1 MSMSEPLLLQIV
13 NQHIPAGATV
23 ITIDKPIQHP
33 AVYAADLTGDGM
45 PEISTVYQ
53 LNSELYL
60 LILKF
65 VQGHWIK
72 MALTKGLGYGVTL
85 LTAAPVTS
93 TARNNLIVGW
103 QIGAIWSK
111 LAVYEWTE
119 SGLTDI
125 APDDLYYSY
134 AEIVDIPG
142 VHGRDGKVEL
152 ALWIH
157 DTGEA
162 YRVEIIRW
170 QQNQWVPATD
180 VYRAYFPKVVKYY
193 EQLTKQYPD
202 YVFYWYYL
210 ADAQFHAGSYPAA
223 LTSVQKALRF
233 PEAYPSRENLLEL
246 ESKIKQAM
254 TATAGTHARVTTWLY
269 PVSVR
274 TTSGTRWG
282 YMDAQGHIRL
292 EPVLEDAQ
300 AFQPNGLAVVV
311 KNGRAGVINLQGHY
325 VVQPVYDS
333 INSFSEERAMAID
346 SQGFKMINEQ
356 GTVLTKRAYP
366 FIADLHEGRAMFY
379 NENPNQTNG
388 SSSLYGYLD
397 ASGNE
402 VIRAQFASAN
412 DFQQGKAVVQIKDQE
427 YALIDRNGNRL
438 ATYPYAYVGPLGDGL
453 LAFQKESSGKY
464 GYIDERGNIRIQPKF
479 TSAFAF
485 NDGQAIVNTAEDY
498 KSNYGVINMQGS
510 FVIQPA
516 YNDIRELGEN
526 RYALGKAIDAEQPY
540 IGSLYAIAELNGR
553 ILTDFIYRN
562 VENYKHGLASASD
575 GNQTYLLDLSGRPA
589 PGYPRVTGA
598 GSMEVVAQD
607 LIKVFVDQRL
617 SYVDRAGRMIWQQNT
632 IVPLHPP
639 YQVREEKYKPNRDY
653 LVYYPQV
660 DGLANQIEQD
670 KLNAKLKELSQVK
683 PIPADQ
689 QLDYTYTGDF
699 DITFYQKQ
707 LLQLQLTGYNYPAGA
722 AHGMPTMV
730 YAIINLT
737 DGQLYEL
744 KDLFKPD
751 SDYVKVLSQIV
762 GDQIKNDPQ
771 YSYVFPDTYTGI
783 SADQPFF
790 VTADALHLYFNPY
803 DIAPYAAGFPTFTIP
818 FSQIMRIINTEG
830 SFWRA
835 FH

>member
-23 ITIDKPIQHP
+23 ITIDKPVQHP

-45 PEISTVYQ
+45 PEITAVYQ
-53 LNSELYL
+53 LHSELYL

-125 APDDLYYSY
+125 VPDDLYYSY
-134 AEIVDIPG
+134 AEILDMPG
-142 VHGRDGKVEL
+142 THGRDGKVEI

-170 QQNQWVPATD
+170 QQGQWVQATD
-180 VYRAYFPKVVKYY
+180 VYHSYFPKVVQYY
-193 EQLTKQYPD
+193 EQLTAQYPD

-210 ADAQFHAGSYPAA
+210 ADAQFHAGLYPAA
-223 LTSVQKALRF
+223 LTSVQQALSL
-233 PEAYPSRENLLEL
+233 PEAYPSREELLKL
-246 ESKIKQAM
+246 EKQIKQAM
-254 TATAGTHARVTTWLY
+254 TASNRAQAAAWLY
-269 PVSVR
+269 PISVR
-274 TTSGTRWG
+274 TTNGIRWG
-282 YMDAQGHIRL
+282 YMDAQGHVRL
-292 EPVLEDAQ
+292 EPVLQEAQ

-311 KNGRAGVINLQGHY
+311 KDGRAGVINLQGQY

-333 INSFSEERAMAID
+333 IHSFSEERAIAMD

-356 GTVLTKRAYP
+356 GVVLTSRAYP
-366 FIADLHEGRAMFY
+366 FIADVQDGRAVFY
-379 NENPNQTNG
+379 DTSTDQTTG
-388 SSSLYGYLD
+388 TSILYGYLD
-397 ASGNE
+397 TSGKE
-402 VIRAQFASAN
+402 VIRAQYMSAN
-412 DFQQGKAVVQIKDQE
+412 DFQNGKAVVQIKDKE
-427 YALIDRNGNRL
+427 YALIDVNGNRISS
-438 ATYPYAYVGPLGDGL
+438 YPYAYVGPLGDGL
-453 LAFQKESSGKY
+453 LAFQKELSGKY
-464 GYIDERGNIRIQPKF
+464 GYIDERGNIRIQPRF
-479 TSAFAF
+479 TTALPF
-485 NDGQAIVNTAEDY
+485 NGGQAIVNTAEDY
-498 KSNYGVINMQGS
+498 RSNYGVINKQGA

-516 YNDIRELGEN
+516 YNDIRELGEQ
-526 RYALGKAIDAEQPY
+526 RYGLGNAIDSEQPY
-540 IGSLYAIAELNGR
+540 IGSLYAIADMNGR
-553 ILTDFIYRN
+553 RLTEFIYRN
-562 VENYKHGLASASD
+562 VENYKHGLASASN
-575 GNQTYLLDLSGRPA
+575 GTQTYLLDLSGRPA
-589 PGYPRVTGA
+589 PGYPHIE
-598 GSMEVVAQD
+598 GSGSLEVVAPD
-607 LIKVFVDQRL
+607 LISVFVDQRL
-617 SYVDRAGRMIWQQNT
+617 FYVNRAGQLIWQQNT
-632 IVPLHPP
+632 IVPLEPP
-639 YQVREEKYKPNRDY
+639 YRVREEKYKPNRDY

-660 DGLANQIEQD
+660 EGLTSQVQQD
-670 KLNAKLKELSQVK
+670 VLNTKLKELSQVK
-683 PIPADQ
+683 PILANQ

-699 DITFYQKQ
+699 DITFYQQQ

-722 AHGMPTMV
+722 AHGMPTMM
-730 YAIINLT
+730 YAIINLS

-762 GDQIKNDPQ
+762 GEQIKNDPQ

-783 SADQPFF
+783 SASQPFF

-818 FSQIMRIINTEG
+818 FSQIMDIINTEG
-830 SFWRA
+830 TFWKA
-835 FH
+835 FHM

>member
-45 PEISTVYQ
+45 PEISTIYQ

-72 MALTKGLGYGVTL
+72 MALSKGLGYGVTL
-85 LTAAPVTS
+85 LSAAPVTS

-134 AEIVDIPG
+134 AEIVDLPG
-142 VHGRDGKVEL
+142 VDGRDGKVEV

-170 QQNQWVPATD
+170 HQSQWVPATD
-180 VYRAYFPKVVKYY
+180 VYRAYFPKVVQYY
-193 EQLTKQYPD
+193 EQLTQHYPD

-210 ADAQFHAGSYPAA
+210 ADAQFHAGLYLAA
-223 LTSVQKALRF
+223 LTSVQKALSF

-246 ESKIKQAM
+246 EKKIKHAM
-254 TATAGTHARVTTWLY
+254 TATAGPHVRVTTWLY

-274 TTSGTRWG
+274 TTNGTRWG

-292 EPVLEDAQ
+292 EPVLEAAQ
-300 AFQPNGLAVVV
+300 TFQPNGLAVVV
-311 KNGRAGVINLQGHY
+311 KNGRAGVINLQGQY
-325 VVQPVYDS
+325 AVQPVYDS

-356 GTVLTKRAYP
+356 GAVLTKRAYP
-366 FIADLHEGRAMFY
+366 FIANMHEGRAIFY
-379 NENPNQTNG
+379 DENPNQTND
-388 SSSLYGYLD
+388 SPSLLYGYLD

-498 KSNYGVINMQGS
+498 KSNYGVINMLGS

-516 YNDIRELGEN
+516 YNDIRELGES
-526 RYALGKAIDAEQPY
+526 RYALGKAINPEQPY
-540 IGSLYAIAELNGR
+540 IGSVYAITELNGK
-553 ILTDFIYRN
+553 ILTEFIYRN

-598 GSMEVVAQD
+598 GTMEVVAPD

-617 SYVDRAGRMIWQQNT
+617 SYVNRSGQMIWQQNT

-660 DGLANQIEQD
+660 DGLANQTEQG
-670 KLNAKLKELSQVK
+670 KLNAKLKELSQVR

-730 YAIINLT
+730 YAIINLSN
-737 DGQLYEL
+737 GQLYEL
-744 KDLFKPD
+744 KDLFNPN

-762 GDQIKNDPQ
+762 GEQIKNDSQ

-783 SADQPFF
+783 SAEQPF
-790 VTADALHLYFNPY
+790 VLS
-803 DIAPYAAGFPTFTIP
+803 G
-818 FSQIMRIINTEG
+818 
-830 SFWRA
+830 
-835 FH
+835 

>member
-1 MSMSEPLLLQIV
+1 MTLV
-13 NQHIPAGATV
+13 
-23 ITIDKPIQHP
+23 K
-33 AVYAADLTGDGM
+33 LT
-45 PEISTVYQ
+45 
-53 LNSELYL
+53 
-60 LILKF
+60 
-65 VQGHWIK
+65 
-72 MALTKGLGYGVTL
+72 
-85 LTAAPVTS
+85 
-93 TARNNLIVGW
+93 
-103 QIGAIWSK
+103 
-111 LAVYEWTE
+111 EWRLF
-119 SGLTDI
+119 G
-125 APDDLYYSY
+125 
-134 AEIVDIPG
+134 
-142 VHGRDGKVEL
+142 GKE
-152 ALWIH
+152 
-157 DTGEA
+157 
-162 YRVEIIRW
+162 
-170 QQNQWVPATD
+170 NQWVPATD

-223 LTSVQKALRF
+223 LTSVQEALRF

-254 TATAGTHARVTTWLY
+254 TATAGTYARVTTWLY

-311 KNGRAGVINLQGHY
+311 KNGRTGVINLQGHY

-366 FIADLHEGRAMFY
+366 FIADMHEGRAMFY

-485 NDGQAIVNTAEDY
+485 NDGQAIVNIAEDY

-553 ILTDFIYRN
+553 ILTEFIYRN

-589 PGYPRVTGA
+589 PGYPRVIGA
-598 GSMEVVAQD
+598 GSMEVVAPD

-617 SYVDRAGRMIWQQNT
+617 SYVNRAERIIWQQNT

-670 KLNAKLKELSQVK
+670 KLNAELKELSQVK

-707 LLQLQLTGYNYPAGA
+707 LLQLQLTGYNYPAGG

-762 GDQIKNDPQ
+762 GEQIKNDPQ

-818 FSQIMRIINTEG
+818 FSQIMSIINTEG

>member
-23 ITIDKPIQHP
+23 ITIDKPNLHP
-33 AVYAADLTGDGM
+33 AVYASDLTGDGL
-45 PEISTVYQ
+45 PEIAAIYQ

-85 LTAAPVTS
+85 LTAAPVIS
-93 TARNNLIVGW
+93 TKRNNLIVGW

-119 SGLTDI
+119 TGLKDT

-134 AEIVDIPG
+134 AEIIDMPG
-142 VHGRDGKVEL
+142 VHGRDGKVEI

-162 YRVEIIRW
+162 YRVDIIRW
-170 QQNQWVPATD
+170 QQGQWVPATD
-180 VYRAYFPKVVKYY
+180 VYRAYYPKVVQYY
-193 EQLTKQYPD
+193 EQLTQHYPD

-210 ADAQFHAGSYPAA
+210 SDAQFHAGLYPAA
-223 LTSVQKALRF
+223 LTSVQKALSF

-246 ESKIKQAM
+246 EKKIKQALAAS
-254 TATAGTHARVTTWLY
+254 TTTRVTTWLY

-282 YMDAQGHIRL
+282 YMDEQGHVRL
-292 EPVLEDAQ
+292 EPVLEEAQ

-311 KNGRAGVINLQGHY
+311 KNGRAGVINLQGQY
-325 VVQPVYDS
+325 AVQPVYDS
-333 INSFSEERAMAID
+333 INSFSEERAMVID

-366 FIADLHEGRAMFY
+366 FIADMHEGRAMFY
-379 NENPNQTNG
+379 DNNINEANG

-397 ASGNE
+397 SSGNE

-412 DFQQGKAVVQIKDQE
+412 DFQHAKAIVQIKYQE

-453 LAFQKESSGKY
+453 LAFQKELSGKY

-479 TSAFAF
+479 TSAFPF

-498 KSNYGVINMQGS
+498 KSNYGVINTQGS

-516 YNDIRELGEN
+516 YNDIRELGEY
-526 RYALGKAIDAEQPY
+526 RYALGKAINPEEPY
-540 IGSLYAIAELNGR
+540 IGSMYAISELNGR

-562 VENYKHGLASASD
+562 VENYKQGLASASD
-575 GNQTYLLDLSGRPA
+575 GNQTYLLDLSGGPA
-589 PGYPRVTGA
+589 SGYPRVTGA
-598 GSMEVVAQD
+598 GSMEVVAPN

-617 SYVDRAGRMIWQQNT
+617 SYVNRAGQIVWQQNT
-632 IVPLHPP
+632 IVPLHSP
-639 YQVREEKYKPNRDY
+639 YRVREEKYKPNRDY

-660 DGLANQIEQD
+660 EGLTNQSDQD
-670 KLNAKLKELSQVK
+670 KLNARLKQLSQVK
-683 PIPADQ
+683 PVPADQ

-699 DITFYQKQ
+699 DITFYQQQ

-730 YAIINLT
+730 YAIINLSN
-737 DGQLYEL
+737 GQLYEL
-744 KDLFKPD
+744 KDLFKPN

-762 GDQIKNDPQ
+762 GEQIKNDPQ

-783 SADQPFF
+783 SANQPFF

-818 FSQIMRIINTEG
+818 FRQIMSIINTEG
-830 SFWRA
+830 SFWKA

>member
-13 NQHIPAGATV
+13 NQHIPAGAAV
-23 ITIDKPIQHP
+23 VTIDKPIQHP
-33 AVYAADLTGDGM
+33 AVYAADLTGDGL
-45 PEISTVYQ
+45 PEIAAVYQ

-72 MALTKGLGYGVTL
+72 MALTKGLGYGVTM

-93 TARNNLIVGW
+93 TLRNNLIVGW

-111 LAVYEWTE
+111 LAVYEWAE
-119 SGLTDI
+119 SGLTDT
-125 APDDLYYSY
+125 APDDLYYSF
-134 AEIVDIPG
+134 AEIIDIPG
-142 VHGRDGKVEL
+142 VHGRDGKVEV

-170 QQNQWVPATD
+170 HQGQWIPAKD
-180 VYRAYFPKVVKYY
+180 AYRAYYPKVVQYY
-193 EQLTKQYPD
+193 KQLTQHYPD

-210 ADAQFHAGSYPAA
+210 ADAQYHAGLYAAA
-223 LTSVQKALRF
+223 LTSVQKALSF
-233 PEAYPSRENLLEL
+233 PEAYPSRENLLKL
-246 ESKIKQAM
+246 EKKIKQAM
-254 TATAGTHARVTTWLY
+254 DTSIHARVTTWLY

-274 TTSGTRWG
+274 TTNGTRWG
-282 YMDAQGHIRL
+282 YMDAQGHVRL
-292 EPVLEDAQ
+292 EPVLEEAQ
-300 AFQPNGLAVVV
+300 SFQPNGLAVVV
-311 KNGRAGVINLQGHY
+311 KNGRAGVINLQGVY

-356 GTVLTKRAYP
+356 GIVLTKRAYP
-366 FIADLHEGRAMFY
+366 FISDMHDGRAMFY
-379 NENPNQTNG
+379 DSNPNQTDG
-388 SSSLYGYLD
+388 SSILYGYLD

-412 DFQQGKAVVQIKDQE
+412 DFQQGKAVVQIKDKE
-427 YALIDRNGNRL
+427 YALIDRNGNRI
-438 ATYPYAYVGPLGDGL
+438 ATYPYAYVGPLGDGW

-479 TSAFAF
+479 TSAFPF
-485 NDGQAIVNTAEDY
+485 HNGQAIVNTAEDY
-498 KSNYGVINMQGS
+498 KSSYGVINKQGS

-516 YNDIRELGEN
+516 YNDIRELGEQ
-526 RYALGKAIDAEQPY
+526 RYALGKAIDPEQPY
-540 IGSLYAIAELNGR
+540 IGSLYAIAEINGR
-553 ILTDFIYRN
+553 RLTEFIYRN
-562 VENYKHGLASASD
+562 VENYKHGLTSASD
-575 GNQTYLLDLSGRPA
+575 GIQTYLLDLSGRPA
-589 PGYPRVTGA
+589 SGYPRVTGA
-598 GSMEVVAQD
+598 GSMEVVAPD

-617 SYVDRAGRMIWQQNT
+617 SYVNRAGQIIWQQNT
-632 IVPLHPP
+632 IVPLNPP
-639 YQVREEKYKPNRDY
+639 YRVREEKYKPNRDY

-660 DGLANQIEQD
+660 EGLSNQAEQNQ
-670 KLNAKLKELSQVK
+670 LNARLKELSQVK
-683 PIPADQ
+683 AIPADQ

-699 DITFYQKQ
+699 DITFYQQ
-707 LLQLQLTGYNYPAGA
+707 LLLQLQLTGYNYPAGA

-730 YAIINLT
+730 YAIINLS
-737 DGQLYEL
+737 DGRLYEL
-744 KDLFKPD
+744 KDLFKPN

-762 GDQIKNDPQ
+762 GEQIKNDPQ

-783 SADQPFF
+783 SANQPFF

-818 FSQIMRIINTEG
+818 FSQIISIINTEG
-830 SFWRA
+830 SFWKA
-835 FH
+835 FHM